1 MLKQLIDY
9 FIEVSLR
16 HKAVYN
22 ARYKN
27 KIYTNAQGNNGYFQ
41 MIFNTDPYF
50 QLLVSSPNTP
60 FTLTVNIDILGHPK
74 SDFTVLDCQDA
85 ALTIGVQF
93 LAFIA
98 NDSSWYSNVVVHDYS
113 FLALDEYTDDR
124 SAGQRL
130 TLELIV
136 PNPLDICTYLDEFDD
151 EPKPIDVEDKEIDL
165 IDVNPPSQAD
175 ELELHPILIPY
186 KKK

>member
-1 MLKQLIDY
+1 MLKQLVQYIID
-9 FIEVSLR
+9 VALR
-16 HKAVYN
+16 HKAVYHAKYQN
-22 ARYKN
+22 R
-27 KIYTNAQGNNGYFQ
+27 IYTNAQGSNGYFQ
-41 MIFNTDPYF
+41 VNINTDSYL
-50 QLLVSSPNTP
+50 QLLSSVPNTP
-60 FTLTVNIDILGHPK
+60 FTLTVNIDILGHPT

-98 NDSSWYSNVVVHDYS
+98 NDEGWQSRLSVHDYS

-136 PNPLDICTYLDEFDD
+136 PNPLDICTYLDEFDE

-165 IDVNPPSQAD
+165 IDVNPPSQAN

-186 KKK
+186 RKK

>member
-9 FIEVSLR
+9 FIDVSLR
-16 HKAVYN
+16 HKSVYN

-27 KIYTNAQGNNGYFQ
+27 KVYTNAQGNNGYFQ
-41 MIFNTDPYF
+41 MIFNTDPYL
-50 QLLVSSPNTP
+50 QVLVSSPNTP
-60 FTLTVNIDILGHPK
+60 FTLTVNIDILGHPT
-74 SDFTVLDCQDA
+74 SGFTVLDCQDA

-98 NDSSWYSNVVVHDYS
+98 NDEGWQSGLSVHDYS

-136 PNPLDICTYLDEFDD
+136 PNPLDICTYLDEFDE
-151 EPKPIDVEDKEIDL
+151 EPKPIDVEDKDIDL

-175 ELELHPILIPY
+175 GLELHPILIPY